1 MMPRKPKSTRK
12 RPTSTSSFGTNGRS
26 SHDSSEYY
34 ARALQP
40 KCRENL
46 EKTPESEHPLTSSE
60 FDRFIAHSSENM
72 IELPDRSIHLMV
84 TSPPYNVGKDYDE
97 DLTHEQYMQ
106 LIGSVMQET
115 FRVLV
120 DGGRALVNIANLGRK
135 PYIPLHAY
143 VIEQASLAGF
153 HMRGEIIWNKSAGAG
168 TSTAWGSWMSPSN
181 PTLRDTH
188 EYILVF
194 QKPPFGRKPLEGRRA
209 TITKDEFL
217 EFTKSVWEF
226 APQSAKQVGHPAP
239 FPEELPRRAIELYT
253 FSNEIVLDP
262 FMGTGSTA
270 LAAVK
275 NNRHFVGYEVSD
287 DYIELAKERLKA
299 YKLGKKF
306 KPNTNIKQ

>member
-40 KCRENL
+40 KCRQNL
-46 EKTPESEHPLTSSE
+46 EKTPKPEHPLTYSE

-106 LIGSVMQET
+106 LIGNVMQET

-194 QKPPFGRKPLEGRRA
+194 QKPPFGRKPLEGRKA

-239 FPEELPRRAIELYT
+239 FPEELPRRAFELYT

-287 DYIELAKERLKA
+287 DYIELAKERLNA

-306 KPNTNIKQ
+306 KPSANIKQ